1 MLAQIPLRFQTTS
14 LLVVRNRYVHVGTA
28 SSAVGIATTT
38 FVGAANTTFLP
49 GENLFAVK
57 IDDNTIKIA
66 SSAENALKSI
76 PQVVELESV
85 GIGTSHRFIS
95 TNQNAKV
102 IVAIDNVIQSPV
114 VSTAVTSHLANQML
128 DTDNILTFSGITS
141 FFGSDLIKIG
151 DEIMKIEGVG
161 IGSTNFIRVR
171 REWLGTKIGTAGTGD
186 LITKVDGNYNIVD
199 NHLNFVE
206 AHLEILQLDLLQI
219 HRTKETGLVS
229 QPHLVSKEDLS

>member
-1 MLAQIPLRFQTTS
+1 MKTNKS
-14 LLVVRNRYVHVGTA
+14 LKDILKVTAVLVVDVSANTIKIPDHFFVSGEKLRYVHVGTA
-28 SSAVGIATTT
+28 SSAVGIATTS
-38 FVGAANTTFLP
+38 FVGAADTTFLP

-57 IDDNTIKIA
+57 VDDNTIKIA

-76 PQVVELESV
+76 PQVVQLESV

-128 DTDNILTFSGITS
+128 VTDNILTFSGITS
-141 FFGSDLIKIG
+141 FFGSDLIQIG

-161 IGSTNFIRVR
+161 IGSTNFIRVQ
-171 REWLGTKIGTAGTGD
+171 REWLGTKIATAATD
-186 LITKVDGNYNIVD
+186 AS
-199 NHLNFVE
+199 NH
-206 AHLEILQLDLLQI
+206 
-219 HRTKETGLVS
+219 
-229 QPHLVSKEDLS
+229 